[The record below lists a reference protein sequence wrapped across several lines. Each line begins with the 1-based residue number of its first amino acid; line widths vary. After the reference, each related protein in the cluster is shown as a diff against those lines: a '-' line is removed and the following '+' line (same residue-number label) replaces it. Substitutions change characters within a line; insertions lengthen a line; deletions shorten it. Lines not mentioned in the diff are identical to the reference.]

1 MPLACPACRA
11 SNDAGPAC
19 RRCKADLALCF
30 AVEAQRDRALAAAR
44 FALAQGNFDAA
55 FAHVR
60 QAARLRRGTD
70 ADALRAVLH
79 LLRREFASAWHEYHR
94 TTSGAPT

>member
-19 RRCKADLALCF
+19 RRCKADLTLCF
-30 AVEAQRDRALAAAR
+30 AVEKQRERALAAAR
-44 FALAQGNFDAA
+44 FAIAQDDFDAA

-60 QAARLRRGTD
+60 RAAALRRGTEID
-70 ADALRAVLH
+70 EFRAVLY
-79 LLRREFASAWHEYHR
+79 LLRREFASAWHEYNR
-94 TTSGAPT
+94 TTSGAAT